1 MLKVRRELVG
11 LPAMMPIGPADSTGL
26 RGRFDK

>member
-11 LPAMMPIGPADSTGL
+11 LRAIIPIGRADSTGL
-26 RGRFDK
+26 RERFDK